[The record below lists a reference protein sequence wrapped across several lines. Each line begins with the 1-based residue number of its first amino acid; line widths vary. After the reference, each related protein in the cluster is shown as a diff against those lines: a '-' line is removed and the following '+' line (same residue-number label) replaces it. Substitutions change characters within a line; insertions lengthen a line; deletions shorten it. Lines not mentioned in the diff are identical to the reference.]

1 MLITDAN
8 QETLDYVE
16 KKMCDVV
23 KELLKNWKLRQSK
36 TKLQQST
43 QDAFGVVH
51 QDITLLVALLKNVIS
66 ALPTNQSE
74 LFDVQECYP
83 GFVAW
88 NDFWKESYAKESKD
102 KIDLNP
108 LANVHVYYE
117 NWVKKIG
124 TQYSDFQKLW
134 EIVMI
139 RSSSEAI
146 CETVGSIMNQHCGKN
161 RHLEPKYFNIEMF
174 LRVNLGPMHL
184 MENFVTDILAH
195 DTSKNYIREE
205 DNVNR
210 TVTKNLN
217 KSSTMGSY
225 EENTEKKSRF
235 PISFWQ

>member
-51 QDITLLVALLKNVIS
+51 LDITVLVPLLKNVIS

-88 NDFWKESYAKESKD
+88 NDFWKESYATES
-102 KIDLNP
+102 
-108 LANVHVYYE
+108 
-117 NWVKKIG
+117 
-124 TQYSDFQKLW
+124 T
-134 EIVMI
+134 
-139 RSSSEAI
+139 
-146 CETVGSIMNQHCGKN
+146 
-161 RHLEPKYFNIEMF
+161 
-174 LRVNLGPMHL
+174 
-184 MENFVTDILAH
+184 
-195 DTSKNYIREE
+195 
-205 DNVNR
+205 
-210 TVTKNLN
+210 
-217 KSSTMGSY
+217 
-225 EENTEKKSRF
+225 
-235 PISFWQ
+235 